1 MSSRSTLFCGKCG
14 TRIPGA
20 SQYCPRCGARIGTDQ
35 SVPEV
40 PCRFCQAY
48 TRPDRT
54 FCVSCRRRLIALT
67 QYDVVASDFLYSGDK
82 DNLEMLQE
90 TGPLP
95 YLLGGMFSRGREESM
110 RSWLAR
116 NGSKVNMQS
125 RLGSIIV
132 GCSETLGLE
141 MIPETFIVPTHELNA
156 STFGKDDSPVLAIT
170 SAALDSL
177 DEIEMTALV
186 GHELGHVKSQ
196 HMLYH
201 TLAESIGAGASFVAN
216 IAGVGLVA
224 MPIQMLLLAWH
235 RDSEISAD
243 RAALLI
249 VDDPNVFKSMMLKI
263 VGYRP
268 RGSDPPGDSS
278 LAEMFQT
285 HPTYGR
291 RLAMVREFY
300 VTRDYAQA
308 REKVRLR
315 SRVKKAF
322 VPFCRFCGAAK
333 AIPDFYCKTCGKSQ
347 Y

>member
-1 MSSRSTLFCGKCG
+1 MSNGPTLFCGKCG
-14 TRIPGA
+14 TRIPGDT
-20 SQYCPRCGARIGTDQ
+20 QYCPRCGARTARDQ

-67 QYDVVASDFLYSGDK
+67 QYDVTAGDFLYSGDR

-95 YLLGGMFSRGREESM
+95 YILGGMVSKGREESM
-110 RSWLAR
+110 RSRLAR

-125 RLGSIIV
+125 RLGSIII
-132 GCSETLGLE
+132 GCSETLGLD
-141 MIPETFIVPTHELNA
+141 MIPETFIVPTPELNA
-156 STFGKDDSPVLAIT
+156 STFGRDDSPVLAIT

-186 GHELGHVKSQ
+186 GHELGHVKSK
-196 HMLYH
+196 HMQYH
-201 TLAESIGAGASFVAN
+201 TLAESLGAGASFVAGM
-216 IAGVGLVA
+216 AGVGLVA

-249 VDDPNVFKSMMLKI
+249 VDDPNVFRSMMLKI

-268 RGSDPPGDSS
+268 HGSDPRGDSS
-278 LAEMFQT
+278 LAEVFQT

-291 RLAMVREFY
+291 RLAMVGEFY
-300 VTRDYAQA
+300 ASREYVQA
-308 REKVRLR
+308 KEKVRLR
-315 SRVKKAF
+315 ARVKKAF